1 MKKTALFFAVMLAC
15 LSMMAQVFNSDKYRM
30 FNVPDNHYP
39 IFGMSLSPDQKELLV
54 SGWGGRLF
62 MLDVQ
67 TPGVDKLLWK
77 NLSISG
83 FKYGAKP
90 VFSADGRFILMVE
103 TVQWTSLWTLIKVKP
118 RKCIVLESATGN
130 VVFSRDGVLSASFIN
145 GTTQIAVTEGDKIRF
160 YDFLTG
166 EKLHKIEVDDVEVLA
181 VSNDGKTIA
190 ASYDPEKKEF
200 KQLESVGGNRG
211 ELKNA
216 KKSKRLIAFYD
227 VATGN
232 RIATSSDEV
241 DIVIYMEFAPDDK
254 QVIYAVRSKG
264 KEGGTKQ
271 LAQFGMGRINSP
283 SGEIDRSF
291 FHYSNDVFLDFSVSH
306 DQSLFAFVDD
316 PGAFGFKKRVLIY
329 DYNNMDNR
337 QGMFGYQGKLFNP
350 NLYSPC
356 FALRTDTSL
365 VYLSNG
371 NKVIEWDYKKLPE
384 YLLYTEPTT
393 PDAVSDTAVS
403 TLNRELKSGKLAEF
417 ITKSNIHGLF
427 IFDITLH
434 KKGEVATVFTQS
446 DEKTDIRSQNLLK
459 DYIRQMRFDVKM
471 PKDQRVK
478 FRYTFDIE

>member
-1 MKKTALFFAVMLAC
+1 
-15 LSMMAQVFNSDKYRM
+15 
-30 FNVPDNHYP
+30 
-39 IFGMSLSPDQKELLV
+39 
-54 SGWGGRLF
+54 
-62 MLDVQ
+62 
-67 TPGVDKLLWK
+67 
-77 NLSISG
+77 
-83 FKYGAKP
+83 
-90 VFSADGRFILMVE
+90 
-103 TVQWTSLWTLIKVKP
+103 
-118 RKCIVLESATGN
+118 
-130 VVFSRDGVLSASFIN
+130 
-145 GTTQIAVTEGDKIRF
+145 
-160 YDFLTG
+160 
-166 EKLHKIEVDDVEVLA
+166 
-181 VSNDGKTIA
+181 
-190 ASYDPEKKEF
+190 
-200 KQLESVGGNRG
+200 
-211 ELKNA
+211 
-216 KKSKRLIAFYD
+216 
-227 VATGN
+227 
-232 RIATSSDEV
+232 
-241 DIVIYMEFAPDDK
+241 MEFAPDDSH
-254 QVIYAVRSKG
+254 VIYAVRSKG

-271 LAQFGMGRINSP
+271 LAQFGMGRISSP
-283 SGEIDRSF
+283 TGEIDRSF
-291 FHYSNDVFLDFSVSH
+291 FHYSNDAFLDFAVSP
-306 DQSLFAFVDD
+306 DQKYFAFVDD

-329 DYNNMDNR
+329 DYNNMDDR

-356 FALRTDTSL
+356 FAMRTDTSL

-417 ITKSNIHGLF
+417 ITKNQINGLF